1 MIDQLIAQSVFYE
14 IALLLALA
22 ALIGA
27 VGQALR
33 QPLIV
38 SFIAAGVLAGPSL
51 LNIARTD
58 AYLDLLASLG
68 IAVLLFLVGLKLDVK
83 LIRNLGAVA
92 VTTGLGQVG
101 FTAGAGFLIC
111 LALGLDTVTSV
122 YVAVALTFS
131 STIIIVKLM
140 SDKREIDSLHGRI
153 ALGFLIV
160 QDIVVV
166 LAMVVLSAIGVGAA
180 AEGGW
185 GDIVRVI
192 ASGLVMVAVIALFI
206 QFAANRLVGSLARSP
221 ELLVCFAIG
230 WAALL
235 AAVADY
241 LGLSKEMGGLLAG
254 VSLASTPFR
263 EALAARLSSL
273 RDFLLLF
280 FFIALGASLDVGVL
294 GQQLIPA
301 LILSVFVLVGNPLI
315 VLLIMM
321 AMGYRRRTGFLAGLT
336 VAQISEFS
344 LIFIAVGVSLGHIAP
359 DAMGLVT
366 LVGLITIAL
375 STYMILYSHQL
386 WDRVEPL
393 IGRSDEGRAKAEQAP
408 PAGPQG
414 AEMIVFGLGRY
425 GGTIARLLRD
435 QGHRVLGIDF
445 NPAAVEHWRDEGL
458 PVLYGDVTDAELIGH
473 LPLDQARWV
482 ICAVPDHDI
491 GVTHSDPRRTLVHAL
506 RDMGYTGRVAVASH
520 RDVGEDALASVGA
533 DLVLRPYRDAALYA
547 VELMTEAATDLPGIA
562 VIDPENQRELA
573 V

>member
-27 VGQALR
+27 IGQALR

-51 LNIARTD
+51 LGIAQTNE
-58 AYLDLLASLG
+58 YLDLLASLG

-111 LALGLDTVTSV
+111 LALGLDVVTSV

-131 STIIIVKLM
+131 STIIIVKLL

-185 GDIVRVI
+185 GDILRVI
-192 ASGLVMVAVIALFI
+192 ASGLVMVGLVALFI
-206 QFAANRLVGSLARSP
+206 KYGANRLVGSLAKSP

-280 FFIALGASLDVGVL
+280 FFIALGASLDVGIL
-294 GQQLIPA
+294 GQQLVPA

-344 LIFIAVGVSLGHIAP
+344 LIFIAVGVSLGHLAP

-386 WDRVEPL
+386 WQRMEPL
-393 IGRSDEGRAKAEQAP
+393 IGRGDRGRAKAEQAP
-408 PAGPQG
+408 PEAPPG

-445 NPAAVEHWRDEGL
+445 NPTAVERWRDEGL

-491 GVTHSDPRRTLVHAL
+491 GITHSDPRRTLVDAL
-506 RDMGYTGRVAVASH
+506 KEAGYRGQVAIASQRDNG
-520 RDVGEDALASVGA
+520 DDALASVGA

-547 VELMTEAATDLPGIA
+547 VEVMTEAEPAVPRVA
-562 VIDPENQRELA
+562 VIDPQNQRELA
-573 V
+573 L